1 MAVPIIPYRA
11 TDPHSVEHVRG
22 QQLEA
27 IKVGIAE
34 TMESVGMLHDE
45 GTEEFNAAVYA
56 ELWHN
61 VMPDVRKAV
70 GDDVFAEFCDGADW
84 QERAGYVAQELV
96 GLLVVPQDIG
106 RQRDTQERV
115 ERAGVAMAGPVGT
128 GKSKSQIISDRAAAA
143 YAKLRECFAI
153 DQAKLASD
161 TGISVSTLHNYMKGK
176 TAPRIKRHQAK
187 HLAATCDF
195 LAGQLRLAADEFQA
209 PSLDPN
215 VKE

>member
-1 MAVPIIPYRA
+1 MTVPILPYRA
-11 TDPHSVEHVRG
+11 TDPHSVEHVRN
-22 QQLEA
+22 QQREA
-27 IKVGIAE
+27 INAAIAE
-34 TMESVGMLHDE
+34 TLENVGMLHDDGSE
-45 GTEEFNAAVYA
+45 DFNAAVYA

-70 GDDVFAEFCDGADW
+70 GDDVFAEFCDGTDW
-84 QERAGYVAQELV
+84 QERADYVAAELA
-96 GLLVVPQDIG
+96 GLLVTPQEIG
-106 RQRDTQERV
+106 RQRSTLERV

-128 GKSKSQIISDRAAAA
+128 GKSKKQAIADRAAAA

-209 PSLDPN
+209 LSLDPN